1 MTKSP
6 PPDYFTKE
14 ASLAYDEHNSR
25 LAPIADNMYFL
36 TRLILKDLPPRA
48 RILCAGVGTGTEIIQ
63 LSKSFPGWEFV
74 GVDPS
79 ASMLEVCAQRL
90 KDAGVSERCRLVKG
104 YMRDLP
110 GGEPFDAALSMLVAH
125 FVMSGEKPDFF
136 RNITGRLKDGG
147 IYINTEISFDMNSAE
162 FQPMFEQWGKIQ
174 TLMGATPESLA
185 TLPQKLREMLSILP
199 PAETENLLRKSGIAM
214 PVRFFQAFMIVG
226 WYGRKT
232 TNTSL

>member
-1 MTKSP
+1 M
-6 PPDYFTKE
+6 
-14 ASLAYDEHNSR
+14 
-25 LAPIADNMYFL
+25 
-36 TRLILKDLPPRA
+36 
-48 RILCAGVGTGTEIIQ
+48 Q
-63 LSKSFPGWEFV
+63 
-74 GVDPS
+74 
-79 ASMLEVCAQRL
+79 
-90 KDAGVSERCRLVKG
+90 
-104 YMRDLP
+104 DLP
-110 GGEPFDAALSMLVAH
+110 GGEPFDAALSLLVAH
-125 FVMSGEKPDFF
+125 FVMSDEKPDFF

-199 PAETENLLRKSGIAM
+199 PAETESLLRKSGIAL

-232 TNTSL
+232 ANTSA